1 MLPFTV
7 KMLENWAGTRVFRE
21 GRALF
26 NSARVC
32 EVDYNHPNVEGAI
45 SRGDRAIQCRF
56 TVLKDGTVDNNC
68 PCRDST
74 ERGIICAH
82 VIALALAL
90 IERQN
95 DPERLRRAEEEK
107 RRAERMAAYDE
118 AEYLTRVTRDFKGA
132 EPARLRL
139 ELADRWHDH
148 AAKGQTRIHC
158 AVQLTEGPIPV
169 DEVARDR
176 PLLFD
181 PPDEALLFVLEDI
194 AGGPIPAELTV
205 KRSDFINI
213 LKLLKGRKLYV
224 EAQREPI
231 TVNAAD
237 MRSVLQMNLDT
248 QTGELILMVHTELPF
263 MNPDGMPLYVIEGK
277 SGWVYDAGHFWPLEN
292 LLPPPLHG
300 IYEKPVCVER
310 PSVPRF
316 LQKEMPLIEQYMP
329 VITDVSADLL
339 TVDPGSPSFFV
350 EVRGSPASLAA
361 TLYAEYETVRLV
373 AGKADPAGHF
383 AQPDSDDV
391 LRYTVRNPYAEEAAL
406 DFLQKF
412 GFEGKQGDKL
422 SSIVGCREVLNFLG
436 TALPRI
442 RRVGWRVEL
451 VGKVAPLMEAAR
463 FVVPVVHIEEED
475 EQTFTVYFTY
485 EGPDGQHVPDKQIQR
500 AIMREEAYL
509 HDGEA
514 PLLLDIGAVEAARA
528 VFRDCATL
536 EADRPGAFRMQNIY
550 AAYVAE
556 SLAALDGIDVEA
568 PPSWQEKARRQNRK
582 APDEEFAIPTD
593 LAGVLRPY
601 QAQGVRWLR
610 FLEENLFCGILADEM
625 GLGKTLQ
632 AITWLSAERALPSA
646 RGRPSLVVCP
656 TSLVENW
663 NEEIER
669 FAPHLRAL
677 VMSGPDRHAFW
688 DLVPEHDVVITSYA
702 LLRRDIDHYRREELS
717 AAVLDEA
724 QHIKNRAT
732 QNAQAAK
739 RLRAAHRL
747 VLTGT
752 PMENSVADLWSIMDF
767 LMPGYLGG
775 HEAFHRNY
783 ELPVAQGGFDGEEA
797 KAKLRR
803 KLNPFLLRRL
813 KTDVAKDLPPKI
825 ERIAHCT
832 LTRAQ
837 QKVYEDYLEESRRE
851 ISELV
856 AEQGFNASRMHI
868 LKTLLRLR
876 QICCHLELLKRDD
889 IRTEYPSGKLDLF
902 LELLDEALD
911 AEHRVLVFSQFTS
924 LLAILRRELEAQNLR
939 YCYLDGST
947 KNRME
952 VVREFNTNRSIPVF
966 LMSLKAGGTGLNLTG
981 ADMVIH
987 FDPWWNPAVENQAT
1001 DRAHRIGQK
1010 RTVYSVKL
1018 ITKNTVEERVLR
1030 MQRQKKALIDAT
1042 VTATDHG
1049 AGPLS
1054 WEDVCDILAM

>member
-1 MLPFTV
+1 
-7 KMLENWAGTRVFRE
+7 
-21 GRALF
+21 
-26 NSARVC
+26 
-32 EVDYNHPNVEGAI
+32 
-45 SRGDRAIQCRF
+45 
-56 TVLKDGTVDNNC
+56 
-68 PCRDST
+68 
-74 ERGIICAH
+74 
-82 VIALALAL
+82 
-90 IERQN
+90 
-95 DPERLRRAEEEK
+95 
-107 RRAERMAAYDE
+107 
-118 AEYLTRVTRDFKGA
+118 
-132 EPARLRL
+132 
-139 ELADRWHDH
+139 
-148 AAKGQTRIHC
+148 
-158 AVQLTEGPIPV
+158 
-169 DEVARDR
+169 
-176 PLLFD
+176 
-181 PPDEALLFVLEDI
+181 
-194 AGGPIPAELTV
+194 
-205 KRSDFINI
+205 
-213 LKLLKGRKLYV
+213 
-224 EAQREPI
+224 
-231 TVNAAD
+231 
-237 MRSVLQMNLDT
+237 
-248 QTGELILMVHTELPF
+248 
-263 MNPDGMPLYVIEGK
+263 
-277 SGWVYDAGHFWPLEN
+277 
-292 LLPPPLHG
+292 
-300 IYEKPVCVER
+300 
-310 PSVPRF
+310 
-316 LQKEMPLIEQYMP
+316 
-329 VITDVSADLL
+329 
-339 TVDPGSPSFFV
+339 
-350 EVRGSPASLAA
+350 
-361 TLYAEYETVRLV
+361 
-373 AGKADPAGHF
+373 
-383 AQPDSDDV
+383 
-391 LRYTVRNPYAEEAAL
+391 
-406 DFLQKF
+406 
-412 GFEGKQGDKL
+412 
-422 SSIVGCREVLNFLG
+422 
-436 TALPRI
+436 
-442 RRVGWRVEL
+442 
-451 VGKVAPLMEAAR
+451 
-463 FVVPVVHIEEED
+463 
-475 EQTFTVYFTY
+475 
-485 EGPDGQHVPDKQIQR
+485 
-500 AIMREEAYL
+500 
-509 HDGEA
+509 
-514 PLLLDIGAVEAARA
+514 
-528 VFRDCATL
+528 
-536 EADRPGAFRMQNIY
+536 
-550 AAYVAE
+550 
-556 SLAALDGIDVEA
+556 
-568 PPSWQEKARRQNRK
+568 
-582 APDEEFAIPTD
+582 
-593 LAGVLRPY
+593 
-601 QAQGVRWLR
+601 
-610 FLEENLFCGILADEM
+610 
-625 GLGKTLQ
+625 
-632 AITWLSAERALPSA
+632 
-646 RGRPSLVVCP
+646 VVCP